1 MGMNR
6 STTEAAVAVPPE
18 EVQRRIAE
26 YRRLSFLGHLPA
38 QVVYQDPHSACP
50 WPGCGLRI
58 AGINFQ
64 LDKMGDPDKVAR
76 WLASWWNGPGLVARC
91 PGCKRYVLYDV
102 TCKQAVATPT
112 AMGQDTLLAEDWDQ
126 KAHLVVRP
134 E

>member
-1 MGMNR
+1 MNR
-6 STTEAAVAVPPE
+6 STPQAVPTVAAE

-38 QVVYQDPHSACP
+38 QVVYHDPYVACP

-64 LDKMGDPDKVAR
+64 LDRMGDADQVAR

-91 PGCKRYVLYDV
+91 PGCKHHVLYDV
-102 TCKQAVATPT
+102 TCKQAVTNPT
-112 AMGQDTLLAEDWDQ
+112 EVAPASLLPEDWHE
-126 KAHLVVRP
+126 KAH
-134 E
+134 